1 MAVQGK
7 TEGAGIP
14 RGTAGSATPRTAAG
28 RAMLV
33 VRSSRPLHRTAL
45 AFFSLVALA
54 LLLSAATWVPP
65 GRAGG
70 NLLGEPGRVGAS
82 PFLRLLGFGAFPLFG
97 MLLFRAGSTLWGRRA
112 RNAWIVAGG
121 VFLTTLGTA
130 GLAEL
135 ALDAAPFRA
144 AFLEGPGGSAGAA
157 LTGRLLALGGGA
169 AALLVLVA
177 GLAAGLVAATE
188 GLVIALAKDAGA
200 AAAALYERVRTW
212 IPGLVNGAR
221 RRARA
226 LRQAL
231 KEADGAAA
239 PARASSAAVRE
250 RSHPTPKPRAP
261 IPPGPENGPGHDP
274 DGEHDDGDDEEDEE
288 GRARTTQLEL
298 DFEPGPT
305 SRPDAL
311 PSPSKDRRPPKPPKP
326 SKKGPARKGTGGYEF
341 PPASL
346 LDPVKLHDPRVSES
360 IIAENAEILA
370 ETLRDFK
377 VEAEVVAHCRG
388 PVVTMFELDLAA
400 GVKVNRIHNL
410 AEDLAVA
417 LKAPSVRVVSP
428 IPGKS
433 TIGVEVPNPVRDD
446 VRLGSLIHSQVF
458 ERNPGYLPLFLGM
471 DVAGNPIIEDL
482 TSMPHLLIA
491 GATGAGKSVCIN
503 AILLSLLLTRTPE
516 QVRLILIDPKQV
528 ELAFFAKVPHL
539 MSPVVTEMKKAL
551 GVLEWLVDQMEQR
564 YALFHTME
572 VRNIASYNEMGP
584 ARIRE
589 RKVEIGI
596 DPDEELDGLGIPD
609 HLPYVVIVVDELA
622 DLMMVAGK
630 DIEMLVT
637 RLAQKSRAV
646 GIHIVLATQ
655 RPSTDVI
662 TGLIKANMPCRLS
675 FQVASKIDSRV
686 VLDQNGAEKLLGRGD
701 MLYLPPRT
709 SHLARAQCTFVSDG
723 EVKRVVKFLAAQV
736 TQQFEPSLTRT
747 QTGPV
752 LQSEERDPLYDEAV
766 RVILGEQRGSASLL
780 QRALGIGYTRG
791 SRIMDQMHKEGL
803 VGSYK
808 GSKAREVLMTLEEY
822 EGLHDDTR
830 GNQ

>member
-1 MAVQGK
+1 MRK
-7 TEGAGIP
+7 K
-14 RGTAGSATPRTAAG
+14 
-28 RAMLV
+28 
-33 VRSSRPLHRTAL
+33 
-45 AFFSLVALA
+45 
-54 LLLSAATWVPP
+54 SAATTVDNTLRNVS
-65 GRAGG
+65 GIE
-70 NLLGEPGRVGAS
+70 NSS
-82 PFLRLLGFGAFPLFG
+82 PSPSLSSSAFISL
-97 MLLFRAGSTLWGRRA
+97 
-112 RNAWIVAGG
+112 
-121 VFLTTLGTA
+121 
-130 GLAEL
+130 
-135 ALDAAPFRA
+135 
-144 AFLEGPGGSAGAA
+144 
-157 LTGRLLALGGGA
+157 
-169 AALLVLVA
+169 
-177 GLAAGLVAATE
+177 
-188 GLVIALAKDAGA
+188 
-200 AAAALYERVRTW
+200 
-212 IPGLVNGAR
+212 
-221 RRARA
+221 
-226 LRQAL
+226 
-231 KEADGAAA
+231 
-239 PARASSAAVRE
+239 ASS
-250 RSHPTPKPRAP
+250 RSLSSDWST
-261 IPPGPENGPGHDP
+261 D
-274 DGEHDDGDDEEDEE
+274 DDEEEDDDEDDVDE
-288 GRARTTQLEL
+288 PQLEL
-298 DFEPGPT
+298 EFEPGPT
-305 SRPDAL
+305 SRPD
-311 PSPSKDRRPPKPPKP
+311 PVPPRRKPRKSAKKPKPTKR
-326 SKKGPARKGTGGYEF
+326 SGGRKSPDGYEF

-346 LDPVKLHDPRVSES
+346 LDPVKIRDPRDSES
-360 IIAENAEILA
+360 IILQNAAILA
-370 ETLRDFK
+370 ETLSDFK
-377 VEAEVVAHCRG
+377 VEAEVVNHVRG

-417 LKAPSVRVVSP
+417 LKAPSVRVVAP
-428 IPGKS
+428 LPGKS

-446 VRLGSLIHSQVF
+446 VRLGSLINSQVF

-482 TSMPHLLIA
+482 TSMPHCLIA

-503 AILLSLLLTRTPE
+503 AVLLSLLMTRKPE
-516 QVRLILIDPKQV
+516 EVRLILIDPKQV

-539 MSPVVTEMKKAL
+539 MSPVVTDMKKAI

-572 VRNIASYNEMGP
+572 VRNIGADNELGP
-584 ARIRE
+584 KAIRE
-589 RKVEIGI
+589 RKIEIGI
-596 DPDEELDGLGIPD
+596 DPDEELDGLGIPE

-736 TQQFEPSLTRT
+736 SQQFEPSLTRA

-752 LQSEERDPLYDEAV
+752 LQNEERDPLYEEAIQV
-766 RVILGEQRGSASLL
+766 VLGEQRGSASLL

-822 EGLHDDTR
+822 EGLSGGAR
-830 GNQ
+830 ENQ